1 MRQSNITAYGLSFL
15 LTMIPMIGL
24 ADEAKTLAAEKAA
37 VNWLALVDTNRYDAS
52 WNEAA
57 TLFKR
62 QVSSDDWR
70 RAVSAAR
77 DPLGRVIERNLVSST
92 YATSL
97 PGAPDGEYVVL
108 QFKTKFERKTQAIE
122 TVTPMIDAGQWRV
135 SGYYVR

>member
-1 MRQSNITAYGLSFL
+1 MRQTKITACGLGLL
-15 LTMIPMIGL
+15 LTLIPMIGL
-24 ADEAKTLAAEKAA
+24 TDDGKTQAAEKAA
-37 VNWLALVDTNRYDAS
+37 VTWLALVDNTRYDAS

-62 QVSSDDWR
+62 QVSAAGWR
-70 RAVSAAR
+70 KAVSAAR
-77 DPLGRVIERNLVSST
+77 SPLGRVIARNLVSAT

-108 QFKTKFERKTQAIE
+108 QFKTKFERKAQAIE